1 MIGNLERKKMRR
13 IVVTVLALIGC
24 VVSGCSGTSDHSEVK
39 TGSSSS
45 LTPENQSVDG
55 SNVVITSK
63 TAGGIQTDDVRKSQI
78 VFEDTAKASGLTVA
92 HDPAAHGQFRL
103 VETMGGGVGLIDFN
117 EDGKLDIFIC
127 QGAELPADPEDKTR
141 AAQLYQNQGDGK
153 FVNVAEKAGV
163 AFRGYGQGV
172 AVGDYDGDGHADI
185 YVSGFQSSAL
195 YRNKGDGTFEELSTK
210 AGLKNQGW
218 ATSAA
223 FADLDSDGDLDLYVV
238 RYLADTV
245 DAAGRPTVTCNA
257 LPGQIGY
264 CPPLAYNSEP
274 DSLYRNNGDG
284 TFTDIGPSIGLSE
297 KDGNGL
303 GLAIADF
310 DEDGRLDIFVAND
323 KTPCRFYHN
332 LGSMKFEEVGLAWGL
347 AYNES
352 GEPTAAMGVAVGD
365 ADDDGRIDIL
375 VTNFYEEGATL
386 YRNLGNGRFE
396 VATSRA
402 RLKSPTRS
410 RLGFGAGFVDFDND
424 TKLDLFITNG
434 HVNDVRP
441 LRMPYQMPPQLFRNL
456 GKGRFED
463 QSENS
468 GGYFRKEWLGRGSA
482 FGDFDNDG
490 RTDILVTHNDG
501 PPALLKNVSDQDRQN
516 HSLNIILRPEKV
528 SGKAVSPVGV
538 VVKVRLSD
546 QQTLVRQ
553 VVAGTSYLSSHDS
566 RLWVGTGGFKVAQS
580 VAVRWPSG
588 KQETWPNVATDQL
601 LELVEGRSPEIS
613 VQKSGP

>member
-1 MIGNLERKKMRR
+1 MIWNLEQAKMSR
-13 IVVTVLALIGC
+13 VFVTILALSGLI
-24 VVSGCSGTSDHSEVK
+24 VSGCSGSTDQSQIQTRPSD
-39 TGSSSS
+39 S
-45 LTPENQSVDG
+45 LTPEIHIVDA
-55 SNVVITSK
+55 SK
-63 TAGGIQTDDVRKSQI
+63 ADIPSKNEGRVETIDIRKSPI

-92 HDPAAHGQFRL
+92 HASAAHGQFRL

-117 EDGKLDIFIC
+117 EDGRLDIFIC
-127 QGAELPADPEDKTR
+127 QGSELPPEISDKTR
-141 AAQLYQNQGDGK
+141 GAQLYQNQGDGK
-153 FVNVAEKAGV
+153 FVNVAQKAGV

-172 AVGDYDGDGHADI
+172 AVGDYDGDGHSDI
-185 YVSGFQSSAL
+185 FVSGFQSSAL
-195 YRNKGDGTFEELSTK
+195 YRNKGDGAFEELSGK
-210 AGLKNQGW
+210 AGLKNEGW
-218 ATSAA
+218 ATSTA
-223 FADLDSDGDLDLYVV
+223 FADLDRDGDLDLYVV

-264 CPPLAYNSEP
+264 CPPLAHNSAP

-297 KDGNGL
+297 SDGNGL

-332 LGSMKFEEVGLAWGL
+332 LGNMKFEEVGLAWGL

-365 ADDDGRIDIL
+365 ADGDGRIDIL
-375 VTNFYEEGATL
+375 VTNFYEEGATF
-386 YRNLGNGRFE
+386 YRNLGKGRFE

-424 TKLDLFITNG
+424 GKLDLFIANG

-441 LRMPYQMPPQLFRNL
+441 LRMPYQMPAQLFRNL

-468 GGYFRKEWLGRGSA
+468 GDYFRKEWLGRGAA
-482 FGDFDNDG
+482 FGDFNNDG
-490 RTDILVTHNDG
+490 RIDILVTHNEG
-501 PPALLKNVSDQDRQN
+501 PPALLQNISDQNRQN
-516 HSLNIILRPEKV
+516 HFLNLTLRPEKV
-528 SGKAVSPVGV
+528 GKAVSAVGT
-538 VVKVRLSD
+538 VVKVCLDD
-546 QQTLVRQ
+546 QQTVLRQ
-553 VVAGTSYLSSHDS
+553 LAAGTSYLSSHDS
-566 RLWVGTGGFKVAQS
+566 RFCIGTGGFKVARS
-580 VAVRWPSG
+580 IEVCWPSG
-588 KQETWPNVATDQL
+588 KLETWSNVVTDQI
-601 LELVEGRSPEIS
+601 LELNEGRSPELS
-613 VQKSGP
+613 VHKSAP